1 MESAML
7 LQTTYCLV
15 VLPSTIKRES
25 EQAQKKLLNKLWSH
39 GNINPYLNILFL
51 IINSWKLPLGTII
64 FDFLN
69 DLILWIHPRIF
80 ETVVEV
86 EDAFNE
92 TIVEADGII
101 CNKLTVLEYERCE
114 HVF

>member
-1 MESAML
+1 ML

-25 EQAQKKLLNKLWSH
+25 EQAQKKLLNKLLWSH